1 MRRAEELAKTGA
13 ALILSSCPACDLQ
26 LARMVKKIG
35 ANIRVMDL
43 IRFLDD
49 TLS

>member
-1 MRRAEELAKTGA
+1 MRRAEELARTGA

-26 LARMVKKIG
+26 LSRTVKKLDPDIK
-35 ANIRVMDL
+35 VVDL

-49 TLS
+49 ALG